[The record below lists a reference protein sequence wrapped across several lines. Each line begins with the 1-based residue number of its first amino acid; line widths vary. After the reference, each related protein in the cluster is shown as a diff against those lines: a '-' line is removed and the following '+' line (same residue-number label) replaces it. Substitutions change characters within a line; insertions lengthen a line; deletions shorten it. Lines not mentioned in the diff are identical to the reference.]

1 MSNPGRLASILRP
14 LGLIQLAI
22 RLHWDAFQAM
32 CRKDGL
38 AAVLHLK
45 QVRDVAVA
53 KLFSITSDGF
63 IAYENTTTLSS
74 LVGAAEG
81 KVLELGPGPGNQIHR
96 YDASRVDCIY
106 GIDPNP
112 HFEADIAAKL
122 KKHSALEQKYKF
134 LACGVEDSDILRRE
148 GITEGSLDAVT
159 SIQVL
164 CAVDD
169 VKSVMREVYKLLKPG
184 GKFIFWEHGKSKDTI
199 TATTQVLLNPAWHG
213 FVGCSMTRDVKA
225 DIIAAGE
232 WENPSE
238 IIQADDIYTCLPRL
252 EGVLIKKA

>member
-1 MSNPGRLASILRP
+1 
-14 LGLIQLAI
+14 
-22 RLHWDAFQAM
+22 M

-53 KLFSITSDGF
+53 KLFSITCTFPSLNAITFLSLIPSPLADGF

-199 TATTQVLLNPAWHG
+199 TATTQG
-213 FVGCSMTRDVKA
+213 M
-225 DIIAAGE
+225 
-232 WENPSE
+232 
-238 IIQADDIYTCLPRL
+238 Y
-252 EGVLIKKA
+252 